1 MYLDSGRPDDRHAA
15 SLLPPFSMPLLSSR
29 PSDPPLGFERFRQKA
44 ERLTRNP
51 KRVRKVVRDAYDKI
65 AEHSDEIG
73 QIRTDLP
80 VLLRLVR
87 AWVGGEYRRIPLKA
101 IVLIV
106 GAVLYFLNP
115 LDLIPDF
122 LPIIG
127 YLDDAAVL
135 GYVLRTL
142 HGEVEHY
149 RAWEAQHQLS
159 ASGLS

>member
-1 MYLDSGRPDDRHAA
+1 
-15 SLLPPFSMPLLSSR
+15 MPILSSR
-29 PSDPPLGFERFRQKA
+29 SSEPPPRFEHFRQKA

-51 KRVRKVVRDAYDKI
+51 RRVRSVVRDAYDKI

-87 AWVGGEYRRIPLKA
+87 AWVGGEYRRVPLKA

-106 GAVLYFLNP
+106 AAVLYFLNP

-122 LPIIG
+122 IPVVG

-142 HGEVEHY
+142 HAEVEHY
-149 RAWEAQHQLS
+149 RAWETKHQLP
-159 ASGLS
+159 A

>member
-1 MYLDSGRPDDRHAA
+1 MADYLPMIGTLHHF
-15 SLLPPFSMPLLSSR
+15 SLVPMPLLSSR
-29 PSDPPLGFERFRQKA
+29 PSEPPPRFEYFRRKA
-44 ERLTRNP
+44 ERVTRNP
-51 KRVRKVVRDAYDKI
+51 KRVRTVVREAYDKI
-65 AEHSDEIG
+65 AEHREEIG

-87 AWVGGEYRRIPLKA
+87 AWLGGEYRRVPLKA

-122 LPIIG
+122 LPVVG

-135 GYVLRTL
+135 SYVLRTL
-142 HGEVEHY
+142 HAEVELY
-149 RAWEAQHQLS
+149 GAWEAQHQLP
-159 ASGLS
+159 APDLS

>member
-1 MYLDSGRPDDRHAA
+1 MQTDR
-15 SLLPPFSMPLLSSR
+15 LPS
-29 PSDPPLGFERFRQKA
+29 PPPGFERFRERA
-44 ERLTRNP
+44 ERITRSP
-51 KRVRKVVRDAYDKI
+51 KRVRKVVREAYDKI
-65 AEHSDEIG
+65 AKHSDEIG

-80 VLLRLVR
+80 VLLRLVK
-87 AWVGGEYRRIPLKA
+87 AWIGGDYHRIPLKA

-135 GYVLRTL
+135 GYVLKTL
-142 HGEVEHY
+142 GGEVD
-149 RAWEAQHQLS
+149 RFRKWETKQLQV
-159 ASGLS
+159 AE

>member
-1 MYLDSGRPDDRHAA
+1 MSD
-15 SLLPPFSMPLLSSR
+15 LPSP
-29 PSDPPLGFERFRQKA
+29 PSDPPLGFERFRVQA
-44 ERLTRNP
+44 ERVTRSP

-80 VLLRLVR
+80 VLLRLTR
-87 AWVGGEYRRIPLKA
+87 AWLSGEYRRVPLKA
-101 IVLIV
+101 IVLVV

-115 LDLIPDF
+115 LDVIPDF
-122 LPIIG
+122 IPVIG

-142 HGEVEHY
+142 HGELERF
-149 RAWEAQHQLS
+149 RAWEGQKQLP
-159 ASGLS
+159 AA

>member
-1 MYLDSGRPDDRHAA
+1 MPDL
-15 SLLPPFSMPLLSSR
+15 SPP
-29 PSDPPLGFERFRQKA
+29 PSDPPFGFERFRAQA
-44 ERLTRNP
+44 ERITRSP

-80 VLLRLVR
+80 VLLRLTR
-87 AWVGGEYRRIPLKA
+87 AWLSGEYRRVPLKA

-106 GAVLYFLNP
+106 AAVLYFLNP
-115 LDLIPDF
+115 LDVIPDF
-122 LPIIG
+122 IPVVG

-142 HGEVEHY
+142 HDELE
-149 RAWEAQHQLS
+149 RFRTWEGQKQLP
-159 ASGLS
+159 AS

>member
-1 MYLDSGRPDDRHAA
+1 MPDT
-15 SLLPPFSMPLLSSR
+15 LPPST
-29 PSDPPLGFERFRQKA
+29 DPPLGFERFRAQA
-44 ERLTRNP
+44 ERITRSP
-51 KRVRKVVRDAYDKI
+51 KHVRKVVRDAYDKI

-87 AWVGGEYRRIPLKA
+87 AWLGGEYRRVPLKA

-106 GAVLYFLNP
+106 AAVLYFLNP

-122 LPIIG
+122 IPVIG

-142 HGEVEHY
+142 HAELERY
-149 RAWEAQHQLS
+149 RAWEDRKHLP
-159 ASGLS
+159 ASGIV